1 MRRPASQPRIPLE
14 LVIFDC
20 DGVLVDSE
28 PIANRVL
35 AAALNEIGLGHDAAA
50 TERATRGLSMASVVD
65 WAEAELGRALPDD
78 FLGAVQARTFAAFRA
93 GLDAVP
99 GVAAAL
105 ERIRLPVCVAS
116 SGEVEK
122 VELTLGLTGL
132 LPRFEGR
139 IFSATQVPRG
149 KPHPDLFLHA
159 ARTLGAPPPAC
170 AVVEDSLPGVE
181 AGRAAGMT
189 VLAYAQEPEAGRL
202 AAAGARVFADMAE
215 LPALLG

>member
-1 MRRPASQPRIPLE
+1 MPLE

-35 AAALNEIGLGHDAAA
+35 YEALIELGLEVDAAE
-50 TERATRGLSMASVVD
+50 TERATRGLSMASVLT
-65 WAEAELGRALPDD
+65 WAEAKLGRPLPKG
-78 FLGAVQARTFAAFRA
+78 FLEAVQSRTFAAFRA
-93 GLDAVP
+93 GLEPVP

-105 ERIRLPVCVAS
+105 ERISVPVCVAS
-116 SGEVEK
+116 SGEAEK
-122 VELTLGLTGL
+122 VRLTLGLTGL

-139 IFSATQVPRG
+139 IFSATEVARG

-159 ARTLGAPPPAC
+159 ARAMGAEPAAC
-170 AVVEDSLPGVE
+170 AVVEDSRPGVE

-189 VLAYAQEPEAGRL
+189 VLGYADGRDAGPL

-215 LPALLG
+215 LPDLLA

>member
-1 MRRPASQPRIPLE
+1 M
-14 LVIFDC
+14 IFDC

-35 AAALNEIGLGHDAAA
+35 CKALIGVGLDCDAAETA
-50 TERATRGLSMASVVD
+50 RATRGLSMASVLT
-65 WAEAELGRALPDD
+65 WAAAELGRPLPDD
-78 FLGAVQARTFAAFRA
+78 FVERVQARTFAAFRA
-93 GLDAVP
+93 GLEPVP

-105 ERIRLPVCVAS
+105 ERIPIPICVAS
-116 SGEVEK
+116 SGEAEK
-122 VELTLGLTGL
+122 IRLSLGLTGL

-139 IFSATQVPRG
+139 VFSATEVARG
-149 KPHPDLFLHA
+149 KPYPDLFLHA
-159 ARTLGAPPPAC
+159 ARVMGAEPVAC

-189 VLAYAQEPEAGRL
+189 VLAYADGRDAGPL

-215 LPALLG
+215 LPDLLA

>member
-1 MRRPASQPRIPLE
+1 MPLE

-35 AAALNEIGLGHDAAA
+35 HEALIELGLDGDAAA
-50 TERATRGLSMASVVD
+50 TERATRGRSMASALI
-65 WAEAELGRALPDD
+65 WAEAELGRPLPED
-78 FLGAVQARTFAAFRA
+78 FAESVQSRTFAAFRA
-93 GLDAVP
+93 GLDPVP

-105 ERIRLPVCVAS
+105 ERIPVPVCVAS
-116 SGEVEK
+116 SGEAEK
-122 VELTLGLTGL
+122 VRLSLGLTGL
-132 LPRFEGR
+132 LPRFAGR
-139 IFSATQVPRG
+139 IFSATEVARG

-159 ARTLGAPPPAC
+159 ARAMGAEPAGC
-170 AVVEDSLPGVE
+170 AVVEDSLPGIE

-189 VLAYAQEPEAGRL
+189 VLAYADGRDTGPL
-202 AAAGARVFADMAE
+202 AAAGARVFVDMVE